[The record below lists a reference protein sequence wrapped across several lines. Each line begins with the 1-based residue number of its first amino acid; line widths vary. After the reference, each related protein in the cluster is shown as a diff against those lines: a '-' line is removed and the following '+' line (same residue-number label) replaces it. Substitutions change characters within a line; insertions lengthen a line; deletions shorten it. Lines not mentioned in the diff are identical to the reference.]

1 MRLAYRF
8 PLIRK
13 GFLLPFWFLLPMCL
27 GAQQITLTGRILS
40 RATHSPVPYANVLV
54 EETGIGTFAS
64 AAGRFRLNVADL
76 PAILRITRIGFA
88 DTVITAAEK
97 DLGTIYLVPTVLSGD
112 EVLVMATRAIEGQTP
127 VAFTTLN
134 REELNRS
141 YSHQDVPMV
150 LAGEPGVYAYSDA
163 GNGVGYTY
171 LKIRGFSQDRIGV
184 YLNGIPLN
192 DPEAHA
198 VYWVDHG
205 DILAAISDIQLQR
218 GVGNS
223 LYGSGVFGGTVNLAT
238 DFRALPAG
246 FTLNAG
252 YGNYLEKG
260 LDLPSRKLSLSYAG
274 GPWQEQGWTLYG
286 RFSDLASDGYR
297 LGSGTSQ
304 RSVHAGLEKST
315 ATALTRLEAIWGHEE
330 TAFSWEGII
339 PLYEYDLDDRE
350 ERRYNYYAD
359 PYFNGGL
366 DDANKDVFTQ
376 SIVSLQHSRK
386 LAGGLLSLTLYNVK
400 GDGYYEQFK
409 GKDYDPEETDPE
421 KLAKKKEELFEFL
434 SLYDL
439 FAFIDTNTVHEVG
452 LIRRKW
458 LKNGYFG
465 LVYQYSH
472 PFRLGRVTLGGDAR
486 FYTSEHFGKVP
497 ELLGGL
503 TIEKDHR
510 YYTDRSRKTSFSF
523 YVHSIID
530 ITDRLSA
537 MVDLRYLGHRY
548 NFDQEVM
555 GAFTE
560 GYNFKLKHDF
570 IDPHLG
576 LNYRV
581 NDAVS
586 FFANLSTGH
595 REPADGDI
603 YDHDDP
609 DVVPAVE
616 DMEAEYAQPLVR
628 EEFLIDYEAGVRFSL
643 PAVSGKLNLYRMDFS
658 NELIPLD
665 YRYYDADNV
674 LQGNAP
680 RTVHQGVEIA
690 LSAMPLPWL
699 QVQGNLSYA
708 DNRFVEFRG
717 DSLGWGGWGGIA
729 DYSGKVLP
737 AFPKVQVKGSLIV
750 SHLLGETWAKITHIG
765 KQFID
770 FANTG
775 SVAIAPYTLL
785 NLATRFELPTVGP
798 VQPELTLR
806 VNNALDVLYETFG
819 YTYYDGWPPYRV
831 DAYWPGATRSYFVEL
846 QVMF

>member
-1 MRLAYRF
+1 MRFNSRF

-13 GFLLPFWFLLPMCL
+13 GIFIFFWFLLPLYL
-27 GAQQITLTGRILS
+27 GAQQITLTGQILS
-40 RATHSPVPYANVLV
+40 QVTHSPIPYANVLV
-54 EETGIGTFAS
+54 EATGEGTFAS
-64 AAGRFRLNVADL
+64 GAGRFRLSVGGL
-76 PAILRITRIGFA
+76 PVTLRITRVGFA
-88 DTVITAAEK
+88 DTVITATER
-97 DLGTIYLVPTVLSGD
+97 DLGAVYLVPTVLSGE
-112 EVLVMATRAIEGQTP
+112 EVLVTATRAVEGRTP
-127 VAFTTLN
+127 VAFTTLD
-134 REELNRS
+134 REELDRR

-171 LKIRGFSQDRIGV
+171 LKIRGFSQERIGF

-205 DILAAISDIQLQR
+205 DILAATSDIQLQR

-238 DFRALPAG
+238 NFQALPAG
-246 FTLNAG
+246 FAFNAG
-252 YGNYLEKG
+252 YGNYTEKG

-274 GPWQEQGWTLYG
+274 GPWREQGWTLYG
-286 RFSDLASDGYR
+286 RISNLASDGYR
-297 LGSGTSQ
+297 IGSGSKQ
-304 RSVHAGLEKST
+304 RSIHTGLEKST

-339 PLYEYDLDDRE
+339 PLYGYDLDDRE
-350 ERRYNYYAD
+350 ARRYNYYAD
-359 PYFNGGL
+359 PYFNGDL
-366 DDANKDVFTQ
+366 DNANKDVFTQ

-386 LAGGLLSLTLYNVK
+386 VAKGLLSLTLYNVK

-409 GKDYDPEETDPE
+409 GGRDVIEFNLTDVVSGTVEE
-421 KLAKKKEELFEFL
+421 A
-434 SLYDL
+434 DL
-439 FAFIDTNTVHEVG
+439 
-452 LIRRKW
+452 LRRKW
-458 LKNGYFG
+458 LRNGYSG
-465 LVYQYSH
+465 AVYHYSQ
-472 PFRLGRVTLGGDAR
+472 PFRFGNVTVGGDAR
-486 FYTSEHFGKVP
+486 FYTSEHYGKVT
-497 ELLGGL
+497 EILADG
-503 TIEKDHR
+503 IEVPSDHR
-510 YYTDRSRKTSFSF
+510 YYSDDSRKTSFSF

-537 MVDLRYLGHRY
+537 MADLRYLGHRY
-548 NFDQEVM
+548 KFDQEIM

-560 GYNFKLKHDF
+560 GYGYNLKYDF
-570 IDPHLG
+570 VDPHLG
-576 LNYRV
+576 LNYRI

-586 FFANLSTGH
+586 LFANLSTGH

-609 DVVPAVE
+609 EVLPAVE
-616 DMEAEYAQPLVR
+616 DMEAEYARPLVR
-628 EEFLIDYEAGVRFSL
+628 EEFLIDYEAGVRLSL
-643 PAVSGKLNLYRMDFS
+643 PAISGKLNLYRMDFRD
-658 NELIPLD
+658 ELVPVY
-665 YRYYDADNV
+665 YRYYDADDV

-708 DNRFVEFRG
+708 DNRFVEFTG
-717 DSLGWGGWGGIA
+717 DSLGWSGWGGIA

-737 AFPKVQVKGSLIV
+737 AFPKVQAKGSLIV
-750 SHLLGETWAKITHIG
+750 SHFLGETWLQFAHIG

-770 FANTG
+770 FANTD

-785 NLATRFELPTVGP
+785 NLGTRFDLPAMGSLHP
-798 VQPELTLR
+798 VLTLR
-806 VNNALDVLYETFG
+806 VDNVFDELYETFG

-846 QVMF
+846 QVRL

>member
-1 MRLAYRF
+1 MRHTFRF
-8 PLIRK
+8 PLVRK
-13 GFLLPFWFLLPMCL
+13 GFLFSISFLLPMYL
-27 GAQQITLTGRILS
+27 GAQQITITGQVLS
-40 RATHSPVPYANVLV
+40 CVTHSPVAYVNVVV
-54 EETGIGTFAS
+54 EETGEGTFAS
-64 AAGRFRLNVADL
+64 GAGRFRLDVASL
-76 PAILRITRIGFA
+76 PTALLITRIGFA
-88 DTVITAAEK
+88 DTVITAAERN
-97 DLGTIYLVPTVLSGD
+97 LGAIYLIPTVLSGE
-112 EVLVMATRAIEGQTP
+112 EVLVTATRAVEGQTP
-127 VAFTTLN
+127 VAFSTLD
-134 REELNRS
+134 REELDRI

-171 LKIRGFSQDRIGV
+171 LKIRGFSQERVGV

-192 DPEAHA
+192 DPEAHG

-205 DILAAISDIQLQR
+205 DILAATSDIQLQR

-223 LYGSGVFGGTVNLAT
+223 LYGSGVFGGTVNLT
-238 DFRALPAG
+238 TNFQALPAG
-246 FTLNAG
+246 FTLNTG
-252 YGNYLEKG
+252 YGNYTEKG

-286 RFSDLASDGYR
+286 RFSDLASEGYR
-297 LGSGTSQ
+297 IGSGTSQ

-350 ERRYNYYAD
+350 DRRYNYYAD

-366 DDANKDVFTQ
+366 DNANKDVFTQ

-409 GKDYDPEETDPE
+409 GGRDVGEYNLTAILPDTVEEV
-421 KLAKKKEELFEFL
+421 
-434 SLYDL
+434 DL
-439 FAFIDTNTVHEVG
+439 
-452 LIRRKW
+452 LRRKW
-458 LKNGYFG
+458 LRNGYSG
-465 LVYQYSH
+465 VVYHYSQ
-472 PFRLGRVTLGGDAR
+472 PFRFGNVTVGGDAR
-486 FYTSEHFGKVP
+486 FYASEHYGKVMQLFQP
-497 ELLGGL
+497 SISLPP
-503 TIEKDHR
+503 DHR
-510 YYTDRSRKTSFSF
+510 YYTDRSKKTSFSF

-537 MVDLRYLGHRY
+537 MADLRYLGHRY
-548 NFDQEVM
+548 SFDQDMM
-555 GAFTE
+555 GAFSE
-560 GYNFKLKHDF
+560 GYRFKLKHDF

-581 NDAVS
+581 GESVS

-609 DVVPAVE
+609 DVAPAVE
-616 DMEAEYAQPLVR
+616 DMEAGYAEPLVK
-628 EEFLIDYEAGVRFSL
+628 EEFLIDYEAGVQFSL
-643 PAVSGKLNLYRMDFS
+643 PTVSGKLNLYHMDFRD
-658 NELIPLD
+658 ELVPVY
-665 YRYYDADNV
+665 YRYYDTDDV

-680 RTVHQGVEIA
+680 GTVHQGLEIA
-690 LSAMPLPWL
+690 LSVMPLSWL
-699 QVQGNLSYA
+699 QVQSNLSYA
-708 DNRFVEFRG
+708 DNRFVEFYG
-717 DSLGWGGWGGIA
+717 DSLGWSGSEWSSTA
-729 DYSGKVLP
+729 DFSGKVLP
-737 AFPKVQVKGSLIV
+737 AFPKVQAKGSLIV
-750 SHLLGETWAKITHIG
+750 SHFLGETWLRFAHIG

-770 FANTG
+770 FANTD
-775 SVAIAPYTLL
+775 SVAIAPYTLVDL
-785 NLATRFELPTVGP
+785 GMRFELPAVGS
-798 VQPELTLR
+798 VRSQLTLR
-806 VNNALDVLYETFG
+806 VNNVFDELYETFG

-846 QVMF
+846 EMRL

>member
-1 MRLAYRF
+1 MRLTFRF

-13 GFLLPFWFLLPMCL
+13 GFLLPFWFLLPLYL
-27 GAQQITLTGRILS
+27 GAQQINLTGRILS

-54 EETGIGTFAS
+54 EETGEGTFAS
-64 AAGRFRLNVADL
+64 AAGKFRLNVAHL

-88 DTVITAAEK
+88 DTVITAAER

-112 EVLVMATRAIEGQTP
+112 EVLVTATRAIEGQTP

-150 LAGEPGVYAYSDA
+150 LAGQPGVYAYSDA

-246 FTLNAG
+246 FAFNAG
-252 YGNYLEKG
+252 YGNYTEKG

-274 GPWQEQGWTLYG
+274 GPWQEQGWTLYS

-304 RSVHAGLEKST
+304 QSVHAGLEKST

-330 TAFSWEGII
+330 TAFSWEGVI
-339 PLYEYDLDDRE
+339 PAGRLPQDVLDDLDLKAHNLTDRKA
-350 ERRYNYYAD
+350 RRYNKYAD
-359 PYFNGGL
+359 PNINGGL

-386 LAGGLLSLTLYNVK
+386 LAGGLLNLTLYNVK
-400 GDGYYEQFK
+400 GDGYYEQYK
-409 GKDYDPEETDPE
+409 
-421 KLAKKKEELFEFL
+421 
-434 SLYDL
+434 S
-439 FAFIDTNTVHEVG
+439 IDIRIDEVSEYNLQLPPG
-452 LIRRKW
+452 RYGISRRKW
-458 LKNGYFG
+458 LRNGYSG
-465 LVYQYSH
+465 LVYHFTQ
-472 PFRLGRVTLGGDAR
+472 PFGFGKVTVGGDAR
-486 FYTSEHFGKVP
+486 FYASEHYGQVVKVFGMVP
-497 ELLGGL
+497 LPD
-503 TIEKDHR
+503 DHR
-510 YYTDRSRKTSFSF
+510 YYSDDSRKTSFSF
-523 YVHSIID
+523 YIHSIID

-537 MVDLRYLGHRY
+537 MADLRYLGHRY
-548 NFDQEVM
+548 RFDQDVM

-560 GYNFKLKHDF
+560 GYVFKLKHDF

-576 LNYRV
+576 LNYRAS
-581 NDAVS
+581 DAVS

-609 DVVPAVE
+609 DVVPAVK
-616 DMEAEYAQPLVR
+616 DMEAGYAEPLVK
-628 EEFLIDYEAGVRFSL
+628 EEFLIDYEAGVQFSL
-643 PAVSGKLNLYRMDFS
+643 PTVSGKLNLYHMDFRD
-658 NELIPLD
+658 ELVPVY
-665 YRYYDADNV
+665 YRYYDTDDV

-680 RTVHQGVEIA
+680 GTVHQGLEIA
-690 LSAMPLPWL
+690 LSVMPLSWL
-699 QVQGNLSYA
+699 QVQSNLSYA
-708 DNRFVEFRG
+708 DNRFVEFYG
-717 DSLGWGGWGGIA
+717 DSLGWSGSEWSSTA
-729 DYSGKVLP
+729 DFSGKVLP
-737 AFPKVQVKGSLIV
+737 AFPKVQAKGSLIV
-750 SHLLGETWAKITHIG
+750 SHFLGETWLRFAHIG

-770 FANTG
+770 FANTD
-775 SVAIAPYTLL
+775 SVAIAPYTLVDL
-785 NLATRFELPTVGP
+785 GMRFELPAVGS
-798 VQPELTLR
+798 VRSELTVR
-806 VNNALDVLYETFG
+806 VNNVFDEFYETFG